1 MSLEKE
7 PADHA
12 GLRHDDDDDNDN
24 DNEHKDN
31 SCAAASNDDGDDDP
45 VDSPAVALKTSE
57 ILAACTWRDATRLRA
72 LAESEGGLLA
82 DSLRRAAWP
91 ILLGASPP
99 ANETKHVDNG
109 DNDDNDDD
117 GLAYTDGPSST
128 ADGDWKDLP
137 RHRDEDQVQLDVNRS
152 FVHYP
157 SDQSEPEL
165 HKRKRELSDL
175 IVEVLRRHPYLCYF
189 QGYHDICQVFLLV
202 LEPSARAPLVAR
214 LSVLRIR
221 DFMLPSLSAT
231 TAQLRLIPDI
241 LARADPQ
248 LRRHLSS
255 IEPFYA
261 LAGTLTMY
269 AHNIERYRDIARLF
283 DVILA
288 REPTFSIYL
297 FAQIVID
304 RREEIFEIDEPD
316 MLQVILGKVPPELD
330 LDGLIKRAVN
340 LFTNHPPETLR
351 SWHHISSSSVLKTC
365 RDVDAS
371 TRQTLE
377 DGHRFFERQVKEIQW
392 QELRMGVR
400 RKMWVYRRPVKYV
413 GAAIMVGFVAFYL
426 RRNPSLVQYIW
437 SLFPGGH

>member
-12 GLRHDDDDDNDN
+12 GLRQDDADDYKDND
-24 DNEHKDN
+24 D
-31 SCAAASNDDGDDDP
+31 SFAASKEDGDEDP

-91 ILLGASPP
+91 ILLGAAPP
-99 ANETKHVDNG
+99 ADERKHVAD
-109 DNDDNDDD
+109 DDEDDNDS
-117 GLAYTDGPSST
+117 LAYTDGSSPA

-165 HKRKRELSDL
+165 DKRKRELSDL

-202 LEPSARAPLVAR
+202 LETAARAPLVAR

-241 LARADPQ
+241 LARADPE

-304 RREEIFEIDEPD
+304 RREEILEIDEPD
-316 MLQVILGKVPPELD
+316 MLQVILGRVPPELD

-340 LFTNHPPETLR
+340 LFTDHPPETLR

-371 TRQTLE
+371 TQQTLE

>member
-7 PADHA
+7 LVDTA
-12 GLRHDDDDDNDN
+12 GLPRDDLDFA
-24 DNEHKDN
+24 EPEPEGP
-31 SCAAASNDDGDDDP
+31 GDDP
-45 VDSPAVALKTSE
+45 GPSPAVALKTSE

-82 DSLRRAAWP
+82 DTLRQVAWP
-91 ILLGASPP
+91 ILLGLPP
-99 ANETKHVDNG
+99 P
-109 DNDDNDDD
+109 
-117 GLAYTDGPSST
+117 TDEKESEITHS
-128 ADGDWKDLP
+128 ADPHAAPLDEDWKDFP
-137 RHRDEDQVQLDVNRS
+137 RHNDEDQVQLDVNRS

-157 SDQSEPEL
+157 NDQSEAQLQE
-165 HKRKRELSDL
+165 RKHELSNL

-202 LEPSARAPLVAR
+202 LEPAARAPLVSR

-241 LARADPQ
+241 LARADME

-269 AHNIERYRDIARLF
+269 AHNIERYKDIARLF

-304 RREEIFEIDEPD
+304 RREEILEIDEPD
-316 MLQVILGKVPPELD
+316 MLQVILGRVPLD
-330 LDGLIKRAVN
+330 LDLDALIKRSVD
-340 LFTNHPPETLR
+340 LFTQNPPENLR
-351 SWHHISSSSVLKTC
+351 SWHHISPSSVLKTS
-365 RDVDAS
+365 RDVDESA
-371 TRQTLE
+371 RQTIE
-377 DGHRFFERQVKEIQW
+377 DGHHYFEKQVKEIQW
-392 QELRMGVR
+392 EELTMGVR
-400 RKMWVYRRPVKYV
+400 RKIWLYRRPARFI
-413 GAAIMVGFVAFYL
+413 GTAIMVGVVAFYL
-426 RRNPSLVQYIW
+426 RRNPTLLQYIW
-437 SLFPGGH
+437 SLFPGQQ

>member
-7 PADHA
+7 LVDTA
-12 GLRHDDDDDNDN
+12 GLPRDDVDFA
-24 DNEHKDN
+24 EPEPE
-31 SCAAASNDDGDDDP
+31 GPVDDP
-45 VDSPAVALKTSE
+45 GPSPAVALKTSE

-82 DSLRRAAWP
+82 DTLRQVAWP
-91 ILLGASPP
+91 ILLGLPP
-99 ANETKHVDNG
+99 PTDEKESDSTHSADPDATPP
-109 DNDDNDDD
+109 NDD
-117 GLAYTDGPSST
+117 
-128 ADGDWKDLP
+128 WKKFP
-137 RHRDEDQVQLDVNRS
+137 RHHDEDQVQLDVNRS

-157 SDQSEPEL
+157 NDQSEAQLQE
-165 HKRKRELSDL
+165 RKYELSNL

-202 LEPSARAPLVAR
+202 LEPAARAPLVSR

-231 TAQLRLIPDI
+231 TAQLRLLPDI
-241 LARADPQ
+241 LARADIE

-269 AHNIERYRDIARLF
+269 AHNIERYKDIARLF

-304 RREEIFEIDEPD
+304 RREEILEIDEPD
-316 MLQVILGKVPPELD
+316 MLQVILGRVPPELD
-330 LDGLIKRAVN
+330 LDALIKRSVD
-340 LFTNHPPETLR
+340 LFTQNPPETLR
-351 SWHHISSSSVLKTC
+351 SWHQISSFSVLKTS
-365 RDVDAS
+365 RDVDESA
-371 TRQTLE
+371 RQTIE
-377 DGHRFFERQVKEIQW
+377 DGHHYFEKQVKEIQW
-392 QELRMGVR
+392 EELRMGVR
-400 RKMWVYRRPVKYV
+400 RKIWLYRRPARFI
-413 GAAIMVGFVAFYL
+413 GAAIMVGVVAFYL
-426 RRNPSLVQYIW
+426 RRNPGLLQYIW
-437 SLFPGGH
+437 SLFSGQQ

>member
-12 GLRHDDDDDNDN
+12 GLRDDNDDDDGDF
-24 DNEHKDN
+24 
-31 SCAAASNDDGDDDP
+31 AASREDP
-45 VDSPAVALKTSE
+45 VDTFDSPAVALKTSE

-72 LAESEGGLLA
+72 LAESDGGLLA
-82 DSLRRAAWP
+82 DSLRQAAWP

-99 ANETKHVDNG
+99 TDETKQEKQDG
-109 DNDDNDDD
+109 DD
-117 GLAYTDGPSST
+117 GLAYTDGSGSG
-128 ADGDWKDLP
+128 AGGDWKDLP

-202 LEPSARAPLVAR
+202 LEPAARAPLVAR

-241 LARADPQ
+241 LARADPE

-269 AHNIERYRDIARLF
+269 SHNIERYSDIARLF

-297 FAQIVID
+297 FSQIVID
-304 RREEIFEIDEPD
+304 RREEILEIDEPD
-316 MLQVILGKVPPELD
+316 MLQVILGRVPPELD
-330 LDGLIKRAVN
+330 LDGLIKRAVH
-340 LFTNHPPETLR
+340 LLVDHPPETLR

-365 RDVDAS
+365 RDVDES

-377 DGHRFFERQVKEIQW
+377 DGHRFFEKQAKEIQW

-400 RKMWVYRRPVKYV
+400 RKLWVYRRPVKYV
-413 GAAIMVGFVAFYL
+413 GAAIMVGVVAFYL

-437 SLFPGGH
+437 SFFPGGH